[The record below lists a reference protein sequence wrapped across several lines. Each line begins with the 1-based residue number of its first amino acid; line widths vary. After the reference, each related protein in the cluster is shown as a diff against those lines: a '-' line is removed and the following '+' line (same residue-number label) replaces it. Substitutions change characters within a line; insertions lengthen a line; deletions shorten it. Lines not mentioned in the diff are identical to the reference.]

1 MTKAIVHAAMG
12 LRWEMAATTP
22 DHTIGTLNLR
32 AHQAVVDIAY
42 DTKSYNIRYKSSMGL
57 PYGEADQT
65 SGQETREIH
74 KNYNGWIENLDNAIR
89 TQFIAAGP

>member
-12 LRWEMAATTP
+12 LGWEMAATTP

-42 DTKSYNIRYKSSMGL
+42 DTKSYNIRYKSRTGL

-65 SGQETREIH
+65 SGQDTRDIY
-74 KNYNGWIENLDNAIR
+74 KNYNGLIENLNNAIR
-89 TQFIAAGP
+89 TQIVAVES

>member
-1 MTKAIVHAAMG
+1 MDVATPGKIVGM
-12 LRWEMAATTP
+12 
-22 DHTIGTLNLR
+22 LNLR
-32 AHQAVVDIAY
+32 AHQAVVDNAY
-42 DTKSYNIRYKSSMGL
+42 NAKSYNIRCKSSKGL
-57 PYGEADQT
+57 LYGEADQT